1 MAKKNK
7 DVAAE
12 ATTVKKEKKKKPA
25 LRLIILLV
33 ELAVIIGCVIGTV
46 KLIEKYNNP
55 KLTAERYFDALL
67 AGDFETAYSYVEEME
82 DTVFLNKEAYIASMQ
97 YLEVAGQEYYNIYQ
111 NGKNQ
116 YTMSYGNDGYLK
128 IGLRECEEKK
138 FFVFKEYE
146 VVLIDYVFAE
156 DVTIMAPKDVTVSLN
171 GIVLDSSNCAIDES
185 DYLSAYETSYT
196 IDRMYLGEYLL
207 EVDGGEIYQPYSE
220 IMEVD
225 WSSHSQYMDR
235 PKLADGVA
243 TELLERSYDIIATT
257 YQDAI
262 NGEESTAALDEIKAN
277 GGEVD
282 EDYNFYTSL
291 KNDLTIEDGFFEY
304 VDVFNFSGEISYYSY
319 DYDTGNME
327 VSVELYYEEDYGYQ
341 VLDWWDEVYEA
352 STDSGEADASFTYSY
367 INGEWKLTRLN
378 LYSAIYAW

>member
-12 ATTVKKEKKKKPA
+12 ATAVKKEKKKNPA

-33 ELAVIIGCVIGTV
+33 ELAAIIGCVIGTV

-55 KLTAERYFDALL
+55 RLTVDNYFKALL
-67 AGDFETAYSYVEEME
+67 AGDYETAYSYVEPME
-82 DTVFLNKEAYIASMQ
+82 DTTFMNKDAYIAAMQ
-97 YLEVAGQEYYNIYQ
+97 YLEVAGEEDYRIYSVGD
-111 NGKNQ
+111 NE
-116 YTMSYGNDGYLK
+116 YTMSYGNSGYMT
-128 IGLRECEEKK
+128 IRLRECEEKR
-138 FFVFKEYE
+138 FLVFKDYE
-146 VVLIDYVFAE
+146 VILRDVYAE
-156 DVTIMAPKDVTVSLN
+156 DVMITAPKDVTISVN
-171 GIVLDSSNCAIDES
+171 GIKLDASNCAIDES
-185 DYLSAYETSYT
+185 EYLSSYETSYT
-196 IDRMYLGEYLL
+196 IDCMYQGEYLVEL
-207 EVDGGEIYQPYSE
+207 DGGEIYQPYSE
-220 IMEVD
+220 IMDVEWD
-225 WSSHSQYMDR
+225 GCSHYMYQ
-235 PKLADGVA
+235 PYLADGVA

-257 YQDAI
+257 YQDAM
-262 NGEESTAALDEIKAN
+262 NGAESTAALDELKAN

-327 VSVELYYEEDYGYQ
+327 VSLYLYYEEDYGYQ

-352 STDSGEADASFTYSY
+352 STDSGSADASFTYSY
-367 INGEWKLTRLN
+367 IDGEWVLN
-378 LYSAIYAW
+378 YLSIYSSIYAW